1 MKTKLKLST
10 IAITLLLL
18 GGCNGTAPQVQLDK
32 AGSEITENQTDYTRV
47 LEGLNG
53 MIQIFHGEPMGI
65 VIDTIENKT
74 AARGKLP
81 SDMTDI
87 VKTSFNKIGD
97 YVTIIYDDNSET
109 LKRSN
114 VYKINGAITEFDIV
128 YAEDRG
134 VNGAGQGT
142 YHGQR
147 GDLEGSADKE
157 AQKIQMALNF
167 NPSDF
172 HGGNYIS
179 RTSTSNRVTV
189 EKKSSANTFAL
200 SILGT
205 GFGFNNAITKSQG
218 IHASLVVLAEFSSV
232 EVLGKLGKFPYWLL
246 SNGGKV
252 NRDVVNHLSK
262 TFLREPLNK
271 KIEIISYLF
280 ALKGVNGI
288 SKSTRI
294 MTTALEEAIINY
306 KSQHGMTANKS
317 ISKKLYLS
325 LLEGK

>member
-1 MKTKLKLST
+1 MKTTLKLST
-10 IAITLLLL
+10 VALALFLL
-18 GGCNGTAPQVQLDK
+18 GCNGTAPDVIIDK
-32 AGSEITENQTDYTRV
+32 TGSEIIESQTDYTRV

-53 MIQIFHGEPMGI
+53 MIQVFHGEPMSI
-65 VIDTIENKT
+65 FIDTIENKT

-97 YVTIIYDDNSET
+97 YVTIIYDDNSEN
-109 LKRSN
+109 LKRSD
-114 VYKINGAITEFDIV
+114 VYKINGAITEFDVV

-147 GDLEGSADKE
+147 GDFDLSADKE
-157 AQKIQMALNF
+157 AQKIQIALNF
-167 NPSDF
+167 NPSDLY
-172 HGGNYIS
+172 GGNYIS
-179 RTSTSNRVTV
+179 RTSTSNKVTV

-205 GFGFNNAITKSQG
+205 GFGVNNAITKSQG
-218 IHASLVVLAEFSSV
+218 IHASLVVLAEFSTV

-252 NRDVVNHLSK
+252 NRDVVNHLSR

-271 KIEIISYLF
+271 KIEMISYMF
-280 ALKGVNGI
+280 ALKGVNAI
-288 SKSTRI
+288 QPTRI
-294 MTTALEEAIINY
+294 MTPALEKAIVQY
-306 KSQHGMTANKS
+306 KSQHGMSANKT

>member
-1 MKTKLKLST
+1 MKIKLKLST
-10 IAITLLLL
+10 IAISLLLL
-18 GGCNGTAPQVQLDK
+18 SGCNGTAPEVQLAK
-32 AGSEITENQTDYTRV
+32 TGSEILEVQTDYTRV

-53 MIQIFHGEPMGI
+53 MIQVFHGEPMS
-65 VIDTIENKT
+65 VYIDTIENKT

-81 SDMTDI
+81 ADMTDI

-97 YVTIIYDDNSET
+97 YVTIIYDDNSEN
-109 LKRSN
+109 LKRSD
-114 VYKINGAITEFDIV
+114 VYKINGAITEFDVV

-134 VNGAGQGT
+134 VNGAGQAT

-147 GDLEGSADKE
+147 GDTDFSADKE
-157 AQKIQMALNF
+157 AQKIQIALNF
-167 NPSDF
+167 NPSDL

-179 RTSTSNRVTV
+179 RTSTSNKVTV
-189 EKKSSANTFAL
+189 EKKSSANAFAL

-205 GFGFNNAITKSQG
+205 GFGLNNAITKSQG
-218 IHASLVVLAEFSSV
+218 IHASLVVLAEFSTV

-246 SNGGKV
+246 SSGGKV
-252 NRDVVNHLSK
+252 NRDVVNHLSR

-271 KIEIISYLF
+271 KIEMISYLF
-280 ALKGVNGI
+280 ALKGTNGI
-288 SKSTRI
+288 QPTRI
-294 MTTALEEAIINY
+294 MTPELEKAIIQY
-306 KSQHGMTANKS
+306 KSQHGMSANKT